1 MAFNPCTMEPWGFP
15 DDSDG
20 NESACNAGD
29 LGSLLALGRSPGEGN
44 GNPLQYSWLE
54 NSVDR
59 SYGPWVCKESDTT
72 ERLTHSRCGAP
83 GLWACFLAA
92 TEGGWD
98 SHPTSPREFHLCHLL
113 DSHVEFFFFFKE
125 GEGFQYLKKW
135 HKDLPGVPVVKNPP
149 SNAGDTGSI
158 PGWWTKISY
167 ALRQLSPHTT
177 TTEPECLN
185 DDPSCSCACIPQLFL
200 MQPKINK

>member
-113 DSHVEFFFFFKE
+113 DSHVHL
-125 GEGFQYLKKW
+125 G
-135 HKDLPGVPVVKNPP
+135 
-149 SNAGDTGSI
+149 
-158 PGWWTKISY
+158 
-167 ALRQLSPHTT
+167 
-177 TTEPECLN
+177 
-185 DDPSCSCACIPQLFL
+185 LFL
-200 MQPKINK
+200 DSLIYSHDSTFLFLNQQQLIIYDFYMQNFWLFNLNLFDFFYLNT